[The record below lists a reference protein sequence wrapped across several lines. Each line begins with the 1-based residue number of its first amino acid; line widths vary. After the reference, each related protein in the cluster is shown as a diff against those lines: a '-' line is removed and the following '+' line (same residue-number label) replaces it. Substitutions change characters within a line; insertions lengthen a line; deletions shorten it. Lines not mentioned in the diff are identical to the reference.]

1 MRENRWLA
9 QKMFKIRRTFD
20 YKGVAAVS
28 PPNFTPQ
35 ILLFGNKVGVLKMLT
50 IKARKLTTI
59 LSACHYEPIPQQ
71 LRDTM

>member
-1 MRENRWLA
+1 MRENRWFA
-9 QKMFKIRRTFD
+9 QKLFKIRRTFD
-20 YKGVAAVS
+20 YKGWQKF

-50 IKARKLTTI
+50 IKALKLTTI
-59 LSACHYEPIPQQ
+59 LSACHYEPIPQ